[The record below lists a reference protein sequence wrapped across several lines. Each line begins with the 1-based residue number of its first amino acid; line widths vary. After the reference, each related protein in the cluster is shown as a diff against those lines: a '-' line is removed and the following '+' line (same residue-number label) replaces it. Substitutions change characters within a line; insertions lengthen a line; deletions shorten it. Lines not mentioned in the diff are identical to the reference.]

1 MLGTTADYQP
11 PRAATRR
18 WMLGV
23 GATAA
28 TLLAAACGGPAG
40 STGAGNAPAAS
51 KVPAKLRVLAR
62 TPQEEDAL
70 NAQLPAF
77 TKQFSHITVEP
88 EFVAGGDMIVK
99 QQTMAASDTM
109 PDNAHSYVGTQSYH
123 QFAITSAYR
132 AIDDLIARDKVDLK
146 QWFPELVEI
155 MKIDGKMYGLPFK
168 GQVLGAGFFY
178 NQSLFDKRGIAP
190 PNDSWTMDDLVK
202 AAVQLTERQGSEI
215 TQWGYAVATWGGEN
229 LQSHLRAFN
238 GDTYSKDGKKS
249 TLDTAQALETFQWY
263 ENLFQRERVMSPN
276 APAIANF
283 VEGKVAMIGR
293 TYFNFKT
300 SELLP
305 KVQGRF
311 KWDGAM
317 MPKHAK
323 TGKRGGMFSGDAHA
337 ISKSGKTPD
346 AAFELCK
353 FLCGKE
359 FGVALG
365 LQKRGSTTL
374 GGRPDVYADERI
386 LNHPDLSKQMQQAQ
400 LKSLQEIKE
409 PYSGPANFKAPD
421 IERVRDP
428 ELTKITTG
436 EAKAEA
442 GFLRNLNT
450 QLQAVLD
457 LPR

>member
-1 MLGTTADYQP
+1 MSMTMRGTTRRRMLGTGA
-11 PRAATRR
+11 
-18 WMLGV
+18 V
-23 GATAA
+23 GAGVVG
-28 TLLAAACGGPAG
+28 LLAAACGGPGASGTGG
-40 STGAGNAPAAS
+40 SGGAPAAS
-51 KVPAKLRVLAR
+51 KAPARLRLLAR

-70 NAQLPAF
+70 NAQLPNF
-77 TKQFSHITVEP
+77 MKQFPHITVET

-109 PDNAHSYVGTQSYH
+109 PDNAHSYVGNQTYH
-123 QFAITSAYR
+123 QFAITGAYR
-132 AIDDLIARDKVDLK
+132 QIDDLIARDKVDLK

-155 MKIDGKMYGLPFK
+155 MKIDGKMYALPFK

-178 NQSLFDKRGIAP
+178 NQSLFEKRGIAP
-190 PNDSWTMDDLVK
+190 PNDNWTMDDLIK
-202 AAVQLTERQGSEI
+202 AAQQLTERQGSE
-215 TQWGYAVATWGGEN
+215 TVQWGYAVATWGGEN

-238 GDTYSKDGKKS
+238 ADAYSRDGKKS
-249 TLDTAQALETFQWY
+249 TLDTAQALEAFQWY
-263 ENLFQRERVMSPN
+263 ENLFQRERTMHPLAN
-276 APAIANF
+276 AVNSF

-293 TYFNFKT
+293 TYFNLKT
-300 SELLP
+300 NDLLP
-305 KVQGRF
+305 RVQGKF
-311 KWDGAM
+311 KWDGTM

-323 TGKRGGMFSGDAHA
+323 TGKRGGMFSGDVHA
-337 ISKSGKTPD
+337 ISKAGKSPD

-386 LNHPDLSKQMQQAQ
+386 LNHPELSKQMQQAQ
-400 LKSLQEIKE
+400 LKSVQEIKE

-421 IERVRDP
+421 VERIRDP
-428 ELTKITTG
+428 EITKLTTG

-442 GFLRNLNT
+442 GFLRSLNT
-450 QLQAVLD
+450 QLQAILD
-457 LPR
+457 QPR